1 MLPSSVASSEPAAI
15 VVPAESQA
23 ALVPEQTQTASAS
36 LPAIEGQIAQSSGL
50 EDDAA

>member
-1 MLPSSVASSEPAAI
+1 MFLSSVASSEPSTLVI
-15 VVPAESQA
+15 PAESQA